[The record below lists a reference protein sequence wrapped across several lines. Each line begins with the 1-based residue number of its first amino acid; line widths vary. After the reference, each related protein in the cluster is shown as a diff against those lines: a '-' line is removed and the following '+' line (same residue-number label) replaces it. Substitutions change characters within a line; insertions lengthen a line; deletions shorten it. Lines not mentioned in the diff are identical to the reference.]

1 MGALAAAAAGGDPV
15 RLVRRRGLPQELP
28 SLMSAV
34 IQPALPA
41 VEDLPLVAGDPAR
54 VVVFDG
60 STRVTLG
67 QFLAQAR
74 ALAERLP
81 EARCVAHLSEDRYR
95 FLLGFCAA
103 ALRGQVALLPPSGA
117 PQTLADVIQAHAD
130 GGAYRLGG
138 ECGMDV
144 PGPETAADLAPANG
158 PTPLVRRG
166 DLAAIGYTSGS
177 TGRPQAHS
185 KTWGAF
191 ATGTGQNLAALA
203 DLWGDQQPQVV
214 ATVPS
219 QHMYGMEMS
228 VLLPLLG
235 GAAVHAGRPLLPADV
250 AGALEQAT
258 GPRIL
263 VTTPVH
269 LRALLRSGV
278 SLPALAGIV
287 SATAPLPQELAAEAE
302 DRYGGEVRE
311 VFGSTETCV
320 FARRR
325 TARDPLWT
333 PLPGVRVSPQPDG
346 TLVHAPHLPVP
357 VALADIFEVEPDGRF
372 RLCGRQADLLE
383 IAGKRASLGDLTRR
397 LLAVPGVEDGVVVQ
411 LEPGREGGVG
421 RIAALAVAPGL
432 APADIV
438 AALRANVDPVF
449 LPRRVRLLPQLPRNA
464 TGKLCRDALLE
475 ALAGPG
481 TCTVGS
487 GSGNAA

>member
-1 MGALAAAAAGGDPV
+1 
-15 RLVRRRGLPQELP
+15 
-28 SLMSAV
+28 MSAV

-41 VEDLPLVAGDPAR
+41 VEDLPLAAGDPAR
-54 VVVFDG
+54 VLVFDARG
-60 STRVTLG
+60 GVTLG

-74 ALAERLP
+74 DLAGRLP
-81 EARCVAHLSEDRYR
+81 EARHVAHLAEDRYR

-117 PQTLADVIQAHAD
+117 PRTLSEVLRAHAE

-138 ECGMDV
+138 EDGIPV
-144 PGPETAADLAPANG
+144 PGLEAARGAPVAAAA
-158 PTPLVRRG
+158 TPRVRSG

-177 TGRPQAHS
+177 TGRPQAHA
-185 KTWGAF
+185 KTWAGF
-191 ATGTGQNLAALA
+191 ATGTAQNLAALA
-203 DLWGDQQPQVV
+203 DLWGGRQPQVV
-214 ATVPS
+214 ATVPP

-250 AGALEQAT
+250 AEALEQAC

-278 SLPALAGIV
+278 ALPALAGIV

-302 DRYGGEVRE
+302 DRYGAEVRE

-333 PLPGVRVSPQPDG
+333 PLPGVRLAPQPDG
-346 TLVHAPHLPVP
+346 TLVHAPHLPAP
-357 VALADIFEVEPDGRF
+357 VVLADIFEVMPDGRF

-411 LEPGREGGVG
+411 LEPEREGGVG

-438 AALRANVDPVF
+438 AALRATVDPVF
-449 LPRRVRLLPQLPRNA
+449 LPRKVRLLPALPRNA
-464 TGKLCRDALLE
+464 TGKLCRESVLE

-481 TCTVGS
+481 ARVVGS